1 VLPIYLFG
9 TINLQLHTSLNVSD
23 ANARLPFQKGQI
35 GQKPINTEKK
45 NIKKNY
51 KRRSL
56 EASQLATTQKLA

>member
-35 GQKPINTEKK
+35 GQKPINTEK
-45 NIKKNY
+45 IKKNY

>member
-45 NIKKNY
+45 Y
-51 KRRSL
+51 
-56 EASQLATTQKLA
+56 

>member
-35 GQKPINTEKK
+35 GQKPINTKK
-45 NIKKNY
+45 NIKKTT